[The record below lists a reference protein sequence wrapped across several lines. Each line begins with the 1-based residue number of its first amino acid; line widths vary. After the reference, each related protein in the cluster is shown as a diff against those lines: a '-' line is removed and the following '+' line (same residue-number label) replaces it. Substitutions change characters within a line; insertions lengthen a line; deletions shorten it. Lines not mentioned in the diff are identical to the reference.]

1 MAHTPRRRRVQVPCP
16 HFTGPKV
23 YGLLVPDITDV
34 IRGFVEDRKKL
45 QILVLIVVKDGN
57 GLEETV
63 TLSLDFTVSMVY
75 PPGGYVSL
83 PVL

>member
-1 MAHTPRRRRVQVPCP
+1 M
-16 HFTGPKV
+16 
-23 YGLLVPDITDV
+23 DV
-34 IRGFVEDRKKL
+34 IRGVVEARKKL
-45 QILVLIVVKDGN
+45 EILVLIVVKDSN